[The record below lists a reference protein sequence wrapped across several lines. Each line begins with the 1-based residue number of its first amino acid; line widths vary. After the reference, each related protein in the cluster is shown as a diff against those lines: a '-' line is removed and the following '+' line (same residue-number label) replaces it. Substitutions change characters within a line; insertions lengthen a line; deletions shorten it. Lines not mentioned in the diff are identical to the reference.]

1 MTLSRRAV
9 IAVGLMT
16 VGLVLLVVSGMDE
29 GWTLLTG
36 IGVGCLVVAIGAELV
51 GLRRAGHTS

>member
-9 IAVGLMT
+9 IAVGLMSL
-16 VGLVLLVVSGMDE
+16 GLVLLVVSGMDE
-29 GWTLLTG
+29 GWTVLTG
-36 IGVGCLVVAIGAELV
+36 IGVGCLVVAIGAELA

>member
-1 MTLSRRAV
+1 MTLSQRAL
-9 IAVGLMT
+9 IAVGLMS

-51 GLRRAGHTS
+51 GLRRAGHSS